1 MNAII
6 ISAVWGIIMM
16 FSGVFVKSKTAI
28 RNLASYWGWRCLLI
42 GNYADWMGHHLLVI
56 EVHKMIVFRRLRVV
70 REQYCIC
77 EYAVAG
83 VIVGAGHGEGGA

>member
-1 MNAII
+1 
-6 ISAVWGIIMM
+6 MM

-28 RNLASYWGWRCLLI
+28 RNLAVMGLALLLI

-56 EVHKMIVFRRLRVV
+56 EVHKMLVLRQFRVAG
-70 REQYCIC
+70 EQYCIC

-83 VIVGAGHGEGGA
+83 VLVGARHGEGGA